1 MGADAL
7 TRYEV
12 NVNSSIFSN
21 RKVPGM
27 RILIAEDD
35 KVSMLVLSRI
45 LEQLGHEVVCAA
57 DGAQAWQQL
66 AGGTFDAI
74 VSDWMMPEMDGLELC
89 RRLRAEQGRAY
100 TYFILLTAKA
110 QQEARA
116 EALAAGVD
124 DFLVKPLQK
133 EELMARLTVARRILD
148 IQDALRTW
156 SARLEMTAG
165 YLETANR
172 RFSDLFIGLPVAC
185 LTFDLDGQIMEWNR
199 AAETLFMIKPEEV
212 WQASLSEVIAPQNP
226 GWVDGF
232 RERALQSG
240 VEEEE
245 VVFERRDGERRYV
258 VYSAFPLRGPQAAP
272 VGIVCTANDITER
285 RELEKRLEEQLKIAQ
300 ELNGALD
307 EERSKLAVANQ
318 RLEEL
323 ASTDALT
330 GLKNRRAYEG
340 VLHAQHSFAI
350 RQNQPLSLILLDVDH
365 FKSYNDTYGHPAGDV
380 VLREVAQTLVSC
392 VRAEDTVAR
401 YGGEEFVVV
410 LPATN
415 RESALVIAEKLRSH
429 IEKRDWPNRPITISL
444 GVAMLRPSQTIPELV
459 DAADNA
465 LYAAKQGGRNRVW
478 YFDEQPMAA

>member
-1 MGADAL
+1 
-7 TRYEV
+7 
-12 NVNSSIFSN
+12 
-21 RKVPGM
+21 M

-57 DGAQAWQQL
+57 DGAEAWQIL
-66 AGGTFDAI
+66 SAETFDAI

-156 SARLEMTAG
+156 STKLEMTAG

-185 LTFDLDGQIMEWNR
+185 LTFDLEGKIMEWNR
-199 AAETLFMIKPEEV
+199 AAETLFMIQPEDV
-212 WQASLSEVIAPQNP
+212 WQASLTDVVAPENP
-226 GWVDGF
+226 DWVESF
-232 RERALQSG
+232 RARALERG
-240 VEEEE
+240 VDEEE
-245 VVFERRDGERRYV
+245 VIFERRDGAKRYV
-258 VYSAFPLRGPQAAP
+258 VYSAFPLRGQNAAP

-285 RELEKRLEEQLKIAQ
+285 RELEKRLEVQLKIAQ
-300 ELNGALD
+300 ELNAELD
-307 EERSKLAVANQ
+307 EERSKLATANH

-323 ASTDALT
+323 AATDALT
-330 GLKNRRAYEG
+330 GLRNRRAYED
-340 VLHAQHSFAI
+340 VLHAQYSFAI
-350 RQNQPLSLILLDVDH
+350 RQEQDLSLILLDVDH
-365 FKSYNDTYGHPAGDV
+365 FKSYNDNFGHPAGDV
-380 VLREVAQTLVSC
+380 VLRDVAQTLVSN
-392 VRAEDTVAR
+392 VRAEDLVAR

-410 LPATN
+410 LPITD
-415 RESALVIAEKLRSH
+415 RTSALVIAEKLRAA
-429 IEKRDWPNRPITISL
+429 IEQRAWPHRPITISL
-444 GVAMLRPSQTIPELV
+444 GVATLTSDQSTADLV

-465 LYAAKQGGRNRVW
+465 LYAAKQAGRNRVW